1 MTVQAMQRRSGSDH
15 AKQGPNLCRFGIAD
29 PKRIDEIAHQNRF
42 KTHQA
47 DTPGCKKRQR
57 KGFVAKLPPQNAEK
71 KG

>member
-15 AKQGPNLCRFGIAD
+15 AKQGPNLCRFGIAG

-47 DTPGCKKRQR
+47 DTP
-57 KGFVAKLPPQNAEK
+57 VAKSVSAKVL
-71 KG
+71 